1 MSKLFAAADR
11 FLDICTWKDMAL
23 LKFCICALGILI
35 GIALPARKKR
45 PAAWA
50 ASLVFVAAYIPL
62 MAKFLPFLIG
72 DRIAIEDI
80 YG

>member
-1 MSKLFAAADR
+1 MNKLFAAVDR

-23 LKFCICALGILI
+23 LKFCLCALGVLI
-35 GIALPARKKR
+35 GIALPGRKKR
-45 PAAWA
+45 PAAWI

-72 DRIAIEDI
+72 DQVKIEDI
-80 YG
+80 YT

>member
-1 MSKLFAAADR
+1 MNKIFAAADR
-11 FLDICTWKDMAL
+11 FLEICTWKDMAL
-23 LKFCICALGILI
+23 LKFCLCALGVLI

-62 MAKFLPFLIG
+62 MAKFLPFLLGDKIEIG
-72 DRIAIEDI
+72 DI
-80 YG
+80 YS

>member
-11 FLDICTWKDMAL
+11 FLDICTWKDM
-23 LKFCICALGILI
+23 GILI